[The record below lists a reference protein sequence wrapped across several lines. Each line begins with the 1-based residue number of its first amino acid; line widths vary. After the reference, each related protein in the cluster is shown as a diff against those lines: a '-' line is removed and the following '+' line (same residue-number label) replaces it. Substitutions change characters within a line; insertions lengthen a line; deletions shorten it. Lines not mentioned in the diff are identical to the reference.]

1 MSLPHLRIALA
12 HLVGIARRALG
23 VRVSLSDQ
31 PGDLCKWIAPA
42 VGSEI
47 VAWHRFALIQLG
59 SWPLIVSSKWMFD
72 YIAFLGDLDS
82 L

>member
-1 MSLPHLRIALA
+1 
-12 HLVGIARRALG
+12 
-23 VRVSLSDQ
+23 LSDQ

-42 VGSEI
+42 DGSEI

-59 SWPLIVSSKWMFD
+59 SWPLILSSKWMFD

-82 L
+82 LWVATVGVDWRTHQGG